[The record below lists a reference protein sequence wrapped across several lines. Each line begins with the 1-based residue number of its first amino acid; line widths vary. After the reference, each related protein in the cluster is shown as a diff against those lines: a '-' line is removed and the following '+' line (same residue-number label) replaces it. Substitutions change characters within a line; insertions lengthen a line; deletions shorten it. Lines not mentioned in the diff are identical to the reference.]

1 MTNRGGYL
9 PSPSQPNPLSM
20 PADGPDAQLFETA
33 VRHAIELVNAD
44 GGAIATLDDAQ
55 RGTMVLRVR
64 QVHPRLL
71 PDAMRAAQAR
81 QMHLP
86 ILEEAA
92 TTVLHAAQLWR
103 MYRLGERMIGHI
115 WQSHDP
121 VILSGEEVRG
131 LPSGNGPEDP
141 DAPWHLGVPIYAPES
156 AQDDRTSDKSP
167 KVIGVITVYVNDP
180 HWRFTQHH
188 LNLLQGQAQ
197 NIALTMQLAYVERQE
212 LRHRRLLT
220 LLQELT
226 SDVPVASDA
235 DAFYATLF
243 ERARIAI
250 SGILDTEA
258 FAVALPKTP
267 QRPQQPDNT
276 LALYA
281 IAESGHAFP
290 LQLLPEEQAPWWKW
304 VRFGQVVGW
313 ATDDQRRAMPQLRQ
327 RDWGAHHYMD
337 SQLFVPIKAPSGV
350 VGALMVASPRANAY
364 TREHAALLEMAG
376 RYLGMA
382 LEHAQ
387 LRGTQRASGQPNSSD
402 HALSLLN
409 NSLMGMNATLDV
421 DAIVHDL
428 VEQASELTHGQVCG
442 YLEFDARA
450 DEMVIRDIAQNKD
463 HPYPELIGQR
473 VPVGNGRRHLALEG
487 QSQVLV
493 DLTEEYGRDDD
504 LSKLLE
510 RYHVTAML
518 LAPVIFRESVTNR
531 DRVLGLLAIYSPDQ
545 RAMISPKEDLNLQ
558 ALGHVAAAAINNA
571 HTYAQL
577 RELDRL
583 KDEFI
588 LTASHEFRT
597 PMSAIQGFS
606 WLIQR
611 RGASMTA
618 EQGKHWAGEIMR
630 ATEQL
635 KDMLDTVTEAWRTKS
650 VQLPVSQPVD
660 VAAAVQLAL
669 EISSGLLAA
678 DNHAAQSAVPA
689 NLWVRSEQDRLRHV
703 VSNLLVNAAKY
714 SPPNSPIMVSAS
726 VQTAAELL
734 ALPRERGSRGE
745 EGDDEA
751 IINVTQ
757 KTGSW
762 VVVSVRDQGMGI
774 SAANQ
779 QRLFAK
785 FVRLELTTNVRGTG
799 LGLYI
804 CRRYIEAMGGE
815 IWVESAPGQGSTFA
829 FCLPQCA
836 PPAP

>member
-1 MTNRGGYL
+1 MSRGGYL
-9 PSPSQPNPLSM
+9 PSSSQPNPLAMS
-20 PADGPDAQLFETA
+20 ADGPNARLFETA

-71 PDAMRAAQAR
+71 PDALRAAQAR
-81 QMHLP
+81 QLNLP

-92 TTVLHAAQLWR
+92 TTVLHTAQLWR
-103 MYRLGERMIGHI
+103 MYRLGERLIGHI
-115 WQSHDP
+115 WQSGDP
-121 VILSGEEVRG
+121 VILSGDEVRG

-156 AQDDRTSDKSP
+156 AQEERASDKPP

-197 NIALTMQLAYVERQE
+197 NIALTLQLAHVEQQE

-226 SDVPVASDA
+226 SDVPIAPDPE
-235 DAFYATLF
+235 AFYATLF

-250 SGILDTEA
+250 SGVLDTEA
-258 FAVALPKTP
+258 FAVALPK
-267 QRPQQPDNT
+267 PQQPDNT

-281 IAESGHAFP
+281 VVDSGHEFP
-290 LQLLPEEQAPWWKW
+290 LQLLPEDKAPWWKR
-304 VRFGQVVGW
+304 VRFGEYFAW

-327 RDWGAHHYMD
+327 RDWGTHRYMD

-350 VGALMVASPRANAY
+350 VGALLVASTRANAY

-387 LRGTQRASGQPNSSD
+387 LRGAQRAIGPTNSSD

-409 NSLMGMNATLDV
+409 NSLMGMNATLNV
-421 DAIVHDL
+421 DDIVRDL
-428 VEQASELTHGQVCG
+428 VEQASELARGQVCG

-450 DEMVIRDIAQNKD
+450 DELVIRDIAQNKD
-463 HPYPELIGQR
+463 HPYSELIGQR
-473 VPVGNGRRHLALEG
+473 VEVGTGRRHLALEG
-487 QSQVLV
+487 QSQVLD
-493 DLTEEYGRDDD
+493 DLTEDYGRDDE

-510 RYHVTAML
+510 RYHVKAML
-518 LAPVIFRESVTNR
+518 LAPVIYRESVTHR
-531 DRVLGLLAIYSPDQ
+531 DRVLGLLAIYAPDQ
-545 RAMISPKEDLNLQ
+545 TVLISPKEDLNLQ

-611 RGASMTA
+611 RGESMTA
-618 EQGKHWAGEIMR
+618 DQGKHWAGEIMR

-635 KDMLDTVTEAWRTKS
+635 KDMMDTVTEAWRTKS
-650 VQLPVSQPVD
+650 VQLPVSQPVE

-678 DNHAAQSAVPA
+678 DNHATQSVVPE
-689 NLWVRSEQDRLRHV
+689 NLWVQSEQDRLRHV

-714 SPPNSPIMVSAS
+714 SPPNSPITVTAS
-726 VQTAAELL
+726 VKTAAELL

-745 EGDDEA
+745 EGDDEP

-757 KTGSW
+757 KTGAW

-779 QRLFAK
+779 KRLFAK
-785 FVRLELTTNVRGTG
+785 FVRLELTTSVRGTG

-815 IWVESAPGQGSTFA
+815 IWVDSAPGQGSTFS

-836 PPAP
+836 PPPA